1 MMDFVLEAWVSS
13 IIEGKKLQWMMGKGE
28 PWQPGEKLKLLF
40 AGYNGTRNT
49 GSDVRVE
56 EMLRQIRR
64 ILGPENV
71 DLSMMTFNFDR
82 SRGYF
87 EGTSQVR
94 LPDIFPPFLASEVPK
109 HHGVVAC
116 EGSMFKSKFA
126 NALAT
131 MMIGSL
137 GIAAAENKLSIGYG
151 AEAGHMDP
159 LVAKM
164 CGRYCRNSLVITRND
179 ESRKILR
186 ELGVPTELGTD
197 TAWTFEPLGAEYGQK
212 ALHDVGWDGKTPVLV
227 VCPINPFEWPVKA
240 SVAKAALHSLAGAY
254 KDSHYRGPY
263 FHNAGPE
270 ANRANEHYLSS
281 IAKAVA
287 AFRQKRSVF
296 VIMAATERMDARA
309 CGRISEKLGGVP
321 VLTSDDY
328 NMYQMVSI
336 LRACRMMVSSRYH
349 GIVTSMP
356 ALVASAGITMDER
369 IRNLMNERGHQEL
382 LMNVDDPDLE
392 ARTLAAIEILDRDGE
407 RIADGIARSVVRN
420 LKLMA
425 RMGVYFEEEVQR
437 RYPEFPNAARRMELG
452 GLPAAD
458 ERGVEG
464 IGGGVRVGLVFEL
477 GIPDRPDSHVIPGT
491 DSCQPGEERGQRCS
505 SGTSRRAGGPADR
518 AAVAGSGAGGAGLS
532 AATAAEKG
540 RPLRVAGA

>member
-1 MMDFVLEAWVSS
+1 MMDFVLEAWVSG
-13 IIEGKKLQWMMGKGE
+13 IIEGKKLQWMMGKRE
-28 PWQPGEKLKLLF
+28 PWQPGEKLNLLF

-71 DLSMMTFNFDR
+71 DLSMMTFNFER

-94 LPDIFPPFLASEVPK
+94 LPDIFPPFLANEVPK

-137 GIAAAENKLSIGYG
+137 GIAAAENKLSVGYG

-164 CGRYCRNSLVITRND
+164 CGRYCRNSLVITRNN

-212 ALHDVGWDGKTPVLV
+212 ALRDVGWDGETPVLV

-240 SVAKAALHSLAGAY
+240 SVAKAALHRLTGAY
-254 KDSHYRGPY
+254 KESHYRGPY

-270 ANRANEHYLSS
+270 ADRAYEHYLSS
-281 IAKAVA
+281 IAGAVA
-287 AFRQKRSVF
+287 AFRQKKNVF
-296 VIMAATERMDARA
+296 VIMAATERMDARPA
-309 CGRISEKLGGVP
+309 RRISEKLGGVP
-321 VLTSDDY
+321 VMTSDDY
-328 NMYQMVSI
+328 NMYQLVSI

-349 GIVTSMP
+349 GIVTSMA
-356 ALVASAGITMDER
+356 ALVPSAGITMDER
-369 IRNLMNERGHQEL
+369 IRNLMTERGHQEL
-382 LMNVDDPDLE
+382 LMNVDDVDLE
-392 ARTLAAIEILDRDGE
+392 ARTLAALEILERDGE
-407 RIADGIARSVVRN
+407 RIADGIAHTVVKN

-437 RYPEFPNAARRMELG
+437 RYPEFPTRRGEWSWEDYLPPMSD
-452 GLPAAD
+452 GLKQ
-458 ERGVEG
+458 
-464 IGGGVRVGLVFEL
+464 LV
-477 GIPDRPDSHVIPGT
+477 
-491 DSCQPGEERGQRCS
+491 
-505 SGTSRRAGGPADR
+505 
-518 AAVAGSGAGGAGLS
+518 
-532 AATAAEKG
+532 TAYS
-540 RPLRVAGA
+540 

>member
-1 MMDFVLEAWVSS
+1 MMDLVLEAWVST
-13 IIEGKKLQWMMGKGE
+13 IIEQKKVQWMMGKRQ

-56 EMLRQIRR
+56 EMLRQVRR
-64 ILGPENV
+64 ILGPDRV

-94 LPDIFPPFLASEVPK
+94 LPDIFPPFLANEVPK

-179 ESRKILR
+179 ESRRVLR

-212 ALHDVGWDGKTPVLV
+212 ALRDVGWDGKTPVLV

-240 SVAKAALHSLAGAY
+240 SIGKLAVHSLTGAY
-254 KDSHYRGPY
+254 KESHYRGPY
-263 FHNAGPE
+263 FHNSGPE
-270 ANRANEHYLSS
+270 ADRAYEHYLTS
-281 IAKAVA
+281 IANAVA
-287 AFRQKRSVF
+287 AFRQKKHVF
-296 VIMAATERMDARA
+296 VVMAATERMDARP
-309 CGRISEKLGGVP
+309 CQKISEKLGGVP

-336 LRACRMMVSSRYH
+336 LRTCRLMVSSRYH

-356 ALVASAGITMDER
+356 ALVPSAGITMDER
-369 IRNLMNERGHQEL
+369 IRNLMNERGHKEL
-382 LMNVDDPDLE
+382 LMNVDDTDLE
-392 ARTLAAIEILDRDGE
+392 ERTLAALEILERDGE
-407 RIADGIARSVVRN
+407 RIADGIARTVVRN
-420 LKLMA
+420 LRLMA

-437 RYPEFPNAARRMELG
+437 RYPEFPTRRGEWSWEDYLPPMSEGLRELVKAYG
-452 GLPAAD
+452 
-458 ERGVEG
+458 
-464 IGGGVRVGLVFEL
+464 
-477 GIPDRPDSHVIPGT
+477 
-491 DSCQPGEERGQRCS
+491 
-505 SGTSRRAGGPADR
+505 
-518 AAVAGSGAGGAGLS
+518 
-532 AATAAEKG
+532 
-540 RPLRVAGA
+540 